1 MAATPLF
8 TCTCGVQKKTSN
20 HWILAITSAHDV
32 KFMPWDANLALQDNV
47 IVLCG
52 ERCAA
57 GLLSRCLGD
66 WKASEYTAT
75 PVSASIAS
83 AKAAA
88 SATSAAAA

>member
-32 KFMPWDANLALQDNV
+32 RFMPWDANLALEDNV

-57 GLLSRCLGD
+57 ALLSRCLGD
-66 WKASEYTAT
+66 WKASEYAA
-75 PVSASIAS
+75 PVSAPVTTVKAP
-83 AKAAA
+83 AAA
-88 SATSAAAA
+88 HAAA